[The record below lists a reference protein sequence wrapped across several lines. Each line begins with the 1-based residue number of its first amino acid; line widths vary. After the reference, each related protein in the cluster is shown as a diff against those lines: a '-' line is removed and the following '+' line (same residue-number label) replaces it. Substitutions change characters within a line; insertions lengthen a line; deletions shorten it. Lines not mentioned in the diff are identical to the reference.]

1 MSRLHTDR
9 EYEKELAALRERV
22 LLMGS
27 RVEEMVHDAMQAFAT
42 RDAGLARST
51 STIDAQIDRL
61 EVDIDERCLR
71 LLARRQPVA
80 GDLRFITTALK
91 LVTYLDRIGD
101 LASNIC
107 ERTIELCGHPPL
119 DVETDL
125 PEMAH
130 VTSGMLRDCLDA
142 FVTKDVAKAQRVME
156 RDSLVDAAYAQTFP
170 ALSAQMTS
178 DPDNA
183 QRLLSVARYLERIA
197 DHTTNIAEMVVFM
210 VAGTDVRHNQ
220 QVATGTA

>member
-9 EYEKELAALRERV
+9 EYEKELGALRERV

-27 RVEEMVHDAMQAFAT
+27 RVEEMVHDAVQAFTT
-42 RDAGLARST
+42 RDARLARAT
-51 STIDAQIDRL
+51 SSIDTQIDRL

-91 LVTYLDRIGD
+91 LVTDLERIGD

-107 ERTIELCGHPPL
+107 ERTIELCAHPPL
-119 DVETDL
+119 EVETDL
-125 PEMAH
+125 PEMTQ
-130 VTSGMLRDCLDA
+130 VTASMLRDCLDA
-142 FVTKDVAKAQRVME
+142 FVTKDVPKAQRVME

-170 ALSAQMTS
+170 ALSVHMAT

-197 DHTTNIAEMVVFM
+197 DHSTNIAEMVVFM

-220 QVATGTA
+220 VATGTA

>member
-9 EYEKELAALRERV
+9 EYEKELSALRERV

-42 RDAGLARST
+42 RDARLARTT
-51 STIDAQIDRL
+51 SSIDAHIDRL

-91 LVTYLDRIGD
+91 LVTDLERIGD
-101 LASNIC
+101 LAANIC
-107 ERTIELCGHPPL
+107 ERTIELSDHPPL
-119 DVETDL
+119 EVETDL
-125 PEMAH
+125 PEMAQ
-130 VTSGMLRDCLDA
+130 VTSSMLRDCLDA
-142 FVTKDVAKAQRVME
+142 FVTKDVPKAQRVME
-156 RDSLVDAAYAQTFP
+156 RDSQVDAAYAQTFP
-170 ALSAQMTS
+170 ALSVHMAS
-178 DPDNA
+178 DPENA

-197 DHTTNIAEMVVFM
+197 DHTTNIAEKIHYMVH
-210 VAGTDVRHNQ
+210 GTQINWTR
-220 QVATGTA
+220 TEET

>member
-1 MSRLHTDR
+1 MSRQHTDR
-9 EYEKELAALRERV
+9 EYEKELGALRERV

-27 RVEEMVHDAMQAFAT
+27 RVEEMVHDAMQAFAG
-42 RDAGLARST
+42 RDVQLARST
-51 STIDAQIDRL
+51 SNIDSYIDRL
-61 EVDIDERCLR
+61 EVDIDQRCLR

-91 LVTYLDRIGD
+91 LVTDLERIGD

-107 ERTIELCGHPPL
+107 ERTIELCAHPPL
-119 DVETDL
+119 EVETDL
-125 PEMAH
+125 PEMAQI
-130 VTSGMLRDCLDA
+130 TAGMLRDCLDA
-142 FVTKDVAKAQRVME
+142 FVTEDVAKAQRVME

-170 ALSAQMTS
+170 ALSAQMAG

-197 DHTTNIAEMVVFM
+197 DHSTNIAEMVVFM